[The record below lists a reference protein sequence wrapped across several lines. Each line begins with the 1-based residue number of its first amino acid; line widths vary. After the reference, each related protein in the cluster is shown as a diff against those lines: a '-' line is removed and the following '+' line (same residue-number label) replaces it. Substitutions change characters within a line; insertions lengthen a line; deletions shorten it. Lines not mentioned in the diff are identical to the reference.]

1 MPLSNHEWMDAKSKN
16 FLTWILATM
25 AKYSDRGLI
34 NEKAHENIETKLN
47 SLLESPTQRGTVFAP
62 LVRLH
67 AIERVPLLKNLV
79 KVSVEY
85 FEKDADHR
93 LKTFDECIEYLCQLQ
108 NCISQ
113 FISYLQTN
121 QEETMEDMEKLA
133 GYITIFFGDF
143 VSREQ
148 V

>member
-1 MPLSNHEWMDAKSKN
+1 MPPSNHEWMDAKSKN

-25 AKYSDRGLI
+25 AKYNDKGLI
-34 NEKAHENIETKLN
+34 DEKGCENIETKLN

-62 LVRLH
+62 LVRMQ
-67 AIERVPLLKNLV
+67 AIERIPLFKNFV
-79 KVSVEY
+79 KVSIEY
-85 FEKDADHR
+85 FEKDTVHR

-108 NCISQ
+108 NCLSQ
-113 FISYLQTN
+113 FISYLRTN